1 MANPDNPSGFQ
12 VVRSRT
18 GIADMV
24 KGTTAS
30 NVTLAD
36 GDFIIMLTT
45 GLISIALATS
55 ASLHGLC
62 AKPVT
67 GAAGVQKE
75 VWYYPATDALEFE
88 GQCSGTM
95 AQTDIGELVD
105 IEGTTGIM
113 EVNEDSN
120 TYGVLKVTGLGNGL
134 KNAVGANARVR
145 VVVAKSSYTGKN
157 GTL

>member
-1 MANPDNPSGFQ
+1 MANVDNPSGF
-12 VVRSRT
+12 VVARSNSVVVP
-18 GIADMV
+18 MV

-36 GDFIIMLTT
+36 GDLVIMLTT
-45 GLISIALATS
+45 GLISIALNTS
-55 ASLHGLC
+55 TSIHGLC
-62 AKPVT
+62 VKPVT

-75 VWYYPATDALEFE
+75 CWFVPALETIEFE

-95 AQTDIGELVD
+95 AQTDIGEACD

-113 EVNEDSN
+113 EVNEDANS
-120 TYGVLKVTGLGNGL
+120 TAVIRITGLANGL

-145 VVVAKSSYTGKN
+145 FVVNKSSYTGQA
-157 GTL
+157 